1 MLKLLP
7 VNTVNPATNL
17 LILDRSWQVL
27 QAEERRTQPLKTQ
40 NKSRRKGRARTVW
53 IDNLDKRMTS
63 RTTKI
68 VSKSITPLFVIS
80 TWEQFRPSVRYKKVR
95 SSCSIRSEAI
105 LILSCS
111 VRDSKEAVITVRT
124 QTVDRE
130 GRGCPNQPC
139 LSIDMVFR

>member
-53 IDNLDKRMTS
+53 IDNSDKRMTS
-63 RTTKI
+63 RMTKNHEQI
-68 VSKSITPLFVIS
+68 DYAPFRDKHVGTVQAECPL
-80 TWEQFRPSVRYKKVR
+80 
-95 SSCSIRSEAI
+95 
-105 LILSCS
+105 
-111 VRDSKEAVITVRT
+111 
-124 QTVDRE
+124 
-130 GRGCPNQPC
+130 
-139 LSIDMVFR
+139 